1 MSKDEIQNSPKASI
15 LIVDDELIVAMDIK
29 QSLQFAG
36 YHVPAIA
43 VSAQEAL
50 QKVQEVQPDL
60 ILMDIIL
67 KGPIDGID
75 TAKTI
80 IETHNLPI
88 VFISASSDKPTF
100 ERAKL
105 VGHYGYLIKPIE
117 HRDLINS
124 IELALYK
131 HQMEEKLRMSEM
143 NYRQL
148 FNNAPIPFQ
157 SADENG
163 ILININFAW
172 ERLLGYNKEEVLG
185 TSITEYMTEE
195 SKEKFSEIF
204 QKFKESGILT
214 GQECEMITK
223 SGTILSIVAD
233 GNVIYDDDGIF
244 LQTQCTLTN
253 VTEQRAAQKLIE
265 LAESRYKAIISTS
278 IDGFAVIDTTGK
290 FVEVN
295 ESYSKLIGYS
305 VDEMSEKH
313 VNDIEFIESPEAT
326 RERIERVIAYGFEKF
341 ETKHISKGGN
351 ILDIAAS
358 VIFSKEHG
366 QFLCFFQDITDK
378 KRAAESSLSTL
389 ERLVALTTNIEQG
402 ILYENEG
409 RKIEFAN
416 IAFCDYFGIPSPD
429 MLVGVDCD
437 AAAEMSKIIFDNPD
451 EFIKVIK
458 ETLTA
463 QKTVLNYEL
472 YLVDGRVFERD
483 YIPVKRNGKKTGNYW
498 IYRDITERKLNEAEL
513 AKAEELLRYANEA
526 SIDGIWDWNLATG
539 NLYWNKR
546 IYEMIGYEENEFH
559 PSFEAWYDLIHPE
572 DREVTWNSIQEQIKD
587 RGRFSQEFRFRCK
600 DGSYIWMIGKGKAVE
615 FNADGSSRR
624 MVGTHTDVTKRKM
637 AELKLAEREE
647 HYRTI
652 TEYSFDLITL
662 INSDGLFEF
671 CNNAYKSILGYEP
684 EELIGT
690 YSFDLVHPDE
700 RGPVHE
706 KWIKLLESKSSEEIV
721 LSLISKNGEI
731 HKIYHRVKTITTEN
745 NEIKVFIVAQDI
757 TAKSRLEELRKEKDE
772 LLHKLAENVP
782 GVIYQFKVTG
792 DGKMSFP
799 FATDAIYDVYEVFPD
814 QINEDSS
821 IILNILHPEDTE
833 RVMQSITES
842 SLNLT
847 IWECN
852 YRVVLP
858 KKGVRWLYGIAKPQ
872 RLEDGGTLWHGFITD
887 VTERIN
893 FENELNSHLVRNQ
906 IFMEKALDGILIF
919 NQQHEIIEV
928 NQRYTE
934 MSGYSKSELLK
945 MHTWDF
951 VVEMSEEEIRKGFER
966 FEAIN
971 LKFESTHRKKD
982 GSLMNVEVS
991 ATGTLINDEAF
1002 LFAIVRDITQKIE
1015 SEKLLK
1021 ESTDRLEAFFKQSI
1035 DGFFFM
1041 MLDEPVEWNDS
1052 VDKDAVLDYVFAHQ
1066 KVTKINQAML
1076 DQYGAVEEDFLTLTP
1091 NDFFAHDIQ
1100 HGREVWREF
1109 FDKGKLHID
1118 TNEKRFDGSDMIV
1131 EGDYICLYDNNG
1143 RIIGHFG
1150 VQRDVTEYRQ
1160 STDIIKMNEE
1170 KYRTLYEQLNQAE
1183 SFKSEILESISD
1195 AFITLDNNWVYT
1207 YVNQKAAI
1215 LLNREKPEDLLGK
1228 HIWTE
1233 YPEGIG
1239 QPFYHNYIRA
1249 KETNQTIVFE
1259 DFYQPW
1265 DRYFEN
1271 RIYPSKN
1278 GLSIYFTEVTERKRA
1293 EIELRKSELMLR
1305 SAQNSAR
1312 IGYYVYDIVN
1322 NNWTSS
1328 EMLNQIFGIEESYQK
1343 TVESW
1348 FSLIHP
1354 DDLNL
1359 MTSYLSELI
1368 KRKKADFNKE
1378 YRIIRKNDGSTQWV
1392 HGLGVFEFDAEGNSV
1407 RLTGAIQ
1414 EITER
1419 KEKETEIVSKNERLS
1434 ALLAISEKVSKTLDV
1449 QTILQNTA
1457 DSIASLN
1464 DFTTSAIYQLRGKNI
1479 VLKATTPPLPKNL
1492 PEFLLNAELDKHPLI
1507 KRAMFRGE
1515 PVIIRDSESE
1525 DLTEEEARIC
1535 KDRELRTI
1543 LYLPLQTSEG
1553 ILGVLIAGSA
1563 KQIEISNDN
1572 VEICETIANF
1582 AAVALEKARL
1592 YEFSQKNISELEYQI
1607 SETKRV
1613 EAELRER
1620 ETLLRTLVDTAPFE
1634 IWVRDMKGVCILENE
1649 ALVDHWGSLLG
1660 KTPQDSIVSA
1670 DQLNLWLSNNERAM
1684 RGEIV
1689 NEEVIYSINN
1699 KPRYFQSIVSPIKD
1713 GKKIIGITGFNIDLT
1728 EQKIAEEAIRKS
1740 EEKYRTLAADLP
1752 VYVSTFDP
1760 DYTLTFVNNALA
1772 NITGKTAQE
1781 LIGLKFTDFIPKEHA
1796 EILKNEFQ
1804 KINFENPI
1812 STYEQFYLAP
1822 DGKEYWQEWTNR
1834 AFFNHEGNII
1844 SYQSVG
1850 RDITE
1855 RKNTE
1860 KLLTQ
1865 IKQNYETFYNTI
1877 DEFLFVLDE
1886 AGNIIN
1892 VNQSVYDRLGYSSE
1906 ELFGN
1911 SVLMVHPE
1919 NRRDEAQMIVG
1930 EMLQGKREFCPIPLV
1945 TKSGYEIPVETRI
1958 THGDWNGKPAL
1969 FGVSKDISQLRY
1981 SEEKFSKVFYLNP
1994 FPAGLSELESS
2005 KYIELNEAFY
2015 KFFGYTPEEVL
2026 GKNPME
2032 LGIFTEESRNKLLE
2046 KVNLDGRVLNAE
2058 TILYT
2063 KSGEAKNVL
2072 ISGEIILLQD
2082 KKVRYTIVQDI
2093 TELKAAESEL
2103 VNQFEELNRFN
2114 KLMVG
2119 RENKMIELKKE
2130 INELLTK
2137 QGAKPKY
2144 QIDDVN

>member
-1 MSKDEIQNSPKASI
+1 MSKDEIQNSPKANI

-50 QKVQEVQPDL
+50 QKVKEVQPDL

-124 IELALYK
+124 IEIALYK
-131 HQMEEKLRMSEM
+131 HQMEEKLRISEM

-172 ERLLGYNKEEVLG
+172 ERLLGYNKEDVIG
-185 TSITEYMTEE
+185 TSIAEYMTHE
-195 SKEKFSEIF
+195 SKEKFPEIF
-204 QKFKESGILT
+204 QKFRESGILT

-233 GNVIYDDDGIF
+233 GNVIYDDDGNF
-244 LQTQCTLTN
+244 LQTQCTITN
-253 VTEQRAAQKLIE
+253 VTEQRAAQKLIQ
-265 LAESRYKAIISTS
+265 LAESRYKAMIGSS

-295 ESYSKLIGYS
+295 ESYSRIIGYS
-305 VDEMSEKH
+305 VEEMSEKYI
-313 VNDIEFIESPEAT
+313 NDIEFIESPEET
-326 RERIERVIAYGFEKF
+326 QQRIERIISQGHERFES
-341 ETKHISKGGN
+341 KHISKGGN
-351 ILDIAAS
+351 ILDIEAS

-378 KRAAESSLSTL
+378 KKSAETTLTTL
-389 ERLVALTTNIEQG
+389 ERLFALTTSIEQG

-409 RKIEFAN
+409 RQIEFAN
-416 IAFCDYFGIPSPD
+416 MTFCNYFGIPSPE
-429 MLVGVDCD
+429 MLLGVDCD
-437 AAAEMSKIIFDNPD
+437 AAAEMSKIIFEDPD

-458 ETLTA
+458 KTIKA
-463 QKTVLNYEL
+463 QKTVLNHEL

-483 YIPVKRNGKKTGNYW
+483 YIPVKRDGKKTGNYW
-498 IYRDITERKLNEAEL
+498 VYRDITKRKQNEAEL
-513 AKAEELLRYANEA
+513 AQAEELLRYANEA
-526 SIDGIWDWNLATG
+526 STDGIWDWNLATG

-546 IYEMIGYEENEFH
+546 IYEMIGYEENEFP
-559 PSFEAWYDLIHPE
+559 PSFEAWLSFIHPE
-572 DREVTWNSIQEQIKD
+572 DREVAWSSIQQQIKE

-615 FNADGSSRR
+615 LNEDGSARR
-624 MVGTHTDVTKRKM
+624 MVGTHTDVTKRKT

-662 INSDGLFEF
+662 INSDGIYEF

-700 RGPVHE
+700 RGPAQE
-706 KWIKLLESKSSEEIV
+706 NWIKLLENKSSEEIV

-821 IILNILHPEDTE
+821 IILNILHPEDLE
-833 RVMQSITES
+833 RVMQSIADS

-852 YRVVLP
+852 YRVILP
-858 KKGVRWLYGIAKPQ
+858 TKGVRWLYGIAKPQ

-928 NQRYTE
+928 NQRYVE

-966 FEAIN
+966 FEEIN

-991 ATGTLINDEAF
+991 ATGAIINDEAF
-1002 LFAIVRDITQKIE
+1002 MFTIVRDITEKIQ

-1021 ESTDRLEAFFKQSI
+1021 ESSERLEAFFKQSI

-1052 VDKDAVLDYVFAHQ
+1052 VDKEAVLDYVFAHQ
-1066 KVTKINQAML
+1066 KITKINQAML

-1091 NDFFAHDIQ
+1091 NDFFAHDVQ

-1118 TNEKRFDGSDMIV
+1118 TREKRFDGSDMIV
-1131 EGDYICLYDNNG
+1131 EGDYICLYDEKE

-1150 VQRDVTEYRQ
+1150 VQRDVTKERINTQ
-1160 STDIIKMNEE
+1160 
-1170 KYRTLYEQLNQAE
+1170 QLKQ
-1183 SFKSEILESISD
+1183 
-1195 AFITLDNNWVYT
+1195 
-1207 YVNQKAAI
+1207 
-1215 LLNREKPEDLLGK
+1215 
-1228 HIWTE
+1228 
-1233 YPEGIG
+1233 
-1239 QPFYHNYIRA
+1239 
-1249 KETNQTIVFE
+1249 
-1259 DFYQPW
+1259 
-1265 DRYFEN
+1265 
-1271 RIYPSKN
+1271 
-1278 GLSIYFTEVTERKRA
+1278 
-1293 EIELRKSELMLR
+1293 SELML
-1305 SAQNSAR
+1305 SESQKAAR
-1312 IGYYVYDIVN
+1312 IGYYDFDIRRN
-1322 NNWTSS
+1322 TWTSS
-1328 EMLNQIFGIEESYQK
+1328 DMLNQIFGIDESYQK
-1343 TVESW
+1343 SVESW
-1348 FSLIHP
+1348 YSLIHP
-1354 DDLNL
+1354 QDLNI
-1359 MTSYLSELI
+1359 MSTYLPEI
-1368 KRKKADFNKE
+1368 FKRQKTEFNKE
-1378 YRIIRKNDGSTQWV
+1378 YRIIRKNDNSIRWV
-1392 HGLGVFEFDAEGNSV
+1392 HGLGTLEYDADKNPV
-1407 RLTGAIQ
+1407 RMTGAIQ
-1414 EITER
+1414 DITER
-1419 KEKETEIVSKNERLS
+1419 KEIETEIVSKNERLS

-1464 DFTTSAIYQLRGKNI
+1464 DFTTSAIYQLKGKNI

-1492 PEFLLNAELDKHPLI
+1492 PEFLLNAELDKHPHI

-1515 PVIIRDSESE
+1515 PVIIRDSEFE

-1535 KDRELRTI
+1535 KERELRTI

-1592 YEFSQKNISELEYQI
+1592 YEFSQKNIAELEHQI

-1620 ETLLRTLVDTAPFE
+1620 ESLLRTLVDTAPFE
-1634 IWVRDMKGVCILENE
+1634 IWVRDMRGVCILENE
-1649 ALVDHWGSLLG
+1649 ALVDHWGSLVG

-1740 EEKYRTLAADLP
+1740 EERYRTLAADLP
-1752 VYVSTFDP
+1752 VYVSTFAP

-1772 NITGKTAQE
+1772 DITGRTPQE
-1781 LIGLKFTDFIPKEHA
+1781 LIGLKFTDFIPKEHV

-1855 RKNTE
+1855 RKNAE
-1860 KLLTQ
+1860 KLLQQ

-1892 VNQSVYDRLGYSSE
+1892 VNQSVYNRLGYSSE
-1906 ELFGN
+1906 ELLGL

-1930 EMLQGKREFCPIPLV
+1930 EMLQGKREFCPIPLI

-1958 THGDWNGKPAL
+1958 THGEWNGKPAL

-1994 FPAGLSELESS
+1994 FPAGLSELETG

-2015 KFFGYTPEEVL
+2015 KFFGYTPEEAL

-2032 LGIFTEESRNKLLE
+2032 LGLFSEESRNKLLE
-2046 KVNLDGRVLNAE
+2046 KVDRDGRVINAE
-2058 TILYT
+2058 TILFT

-2119 RENKMIELKKE
+2119 RENKMLELKQE
-2130 INELLTK
+2130 INELLIK
-2137 QGAKPKY
+2137 HGAKPKY